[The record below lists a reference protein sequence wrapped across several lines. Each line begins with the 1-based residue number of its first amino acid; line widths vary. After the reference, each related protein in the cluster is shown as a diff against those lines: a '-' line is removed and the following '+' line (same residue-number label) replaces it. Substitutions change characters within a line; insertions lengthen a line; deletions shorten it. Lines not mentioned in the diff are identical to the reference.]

1 MHLFH
6 VRDDMNLEFVHTADQ
21 LCSILPGFLQQ
32 FRPDSAQTFT
42 KMSSDDELGTL
53 DLRGHNRYFTAVLH
67 SSKMSVNKDMRG
79 CKDCT
84 TNL

>member
-6 VRDDMNLEFVHTADQ
+6 VRDDMNLEFVHTADR
-21 LCSILPGFLQQ
+21 LCLILPEY
-32 FRPDSAQTFT
+32 FT
-42 KMSSDDELGTL
+42 KTSSDEELGTL
-53 DLRGHNRYFTAVLH
+53 DLRGHKCYFTAVLH